1 MSQKNPSLQL
11 FIRGG
16 LGNQLFQLSG
26 AIFHAKRLSATL
38 IVDETALINHH
49 DFTRRNWV
57 SKLDLSNFLGNKD
70 IQWVSSH
77 KFRFHRRKYQ
87 EISEEA
93 LLSLTTMSSNLNLR
107 GWFQESYFP
116 LNLNIEKNALTP
128 KSISNN
134 IKNFVDEISN
144 NSGLVGIHMR
154 FGDFATTSW
163 GILPNN
169 WYRRA
174 FNELDLLGISHVHI
188 YSDDIGVAEKL
199 LQELPHRFTYSF
211 PENSEI
217 LLPHELLWI
226 MRQYETFVSS
236 NSTLSWWASYLNVNP
251 DPTIFCPWENHLY
264 LKPWIK
270 LG

>member
-26 AIFHAKRLSATL
+26 AIFHAKRLSANL

-57 SKLDLSNFLGNKD
+57 SELDLSNFPGNKD
-70 IQWVSSH
+70 IGWVSSH
-77 KFRFHRRKYQ
+77 GFSFRRRKFQ

-93 LLSLTTMSSNLNLR
+93 LITLTTMSSNLNLR
-107 GWFQESYFP
+107 GWFQESSFP
-116 LNLNIEKNALTP
+116 LSLNIEKNALMP
-128 KSISNN
+128 KSISINAMN
-134 IKNFVDEISN
+134 SVNEISN
-144 NSGLVGIHMR
+144 NSGLAGIHMR

-163 GILPNN
+163 GVLSNN
-169 WYRRA
+169 WYQRA
-174 FNELDLLGISHVHI
+174 FNELDNLGISHVHI

-211 PENSEI
+211 PENSGI

-226 MRQYETFVSS
+226 MRQYKTFVSS